1 MKPIFRQLGVDSPIL
16 LAPMA
21 NVSGGLLARAISKA
35 GGLGIIGGG
44 YCDRDWVFRELDFA
58 ENTSVGVGFITWK
71 LCQSPTLLDEVLE
84 RKPKAI
90 FLSFGDIGPF
100 ETKIRNAGIPL
111 IAQVQT
117 VHDAQDAVAKGA
129 DIIVAQGCEAGGHGG
144 ARGTLALVPAVRDAI
159 GDTPLVA
166 AGGIADG
173 RGAAAAMIL
182 GADAVLCGTAFY
194 ATHESLASPEAKAL
208 AVAARG
214 DETRRS
220 SVFDGARGINWPHP
234 WTLRARSNA
243 FHERWVEAPERIGA
257 LDRDAFACAV
267 AAGDPDAIP
276 VIVGEAVD
284 QVYAIEPAAE
294 VFSRL
299 AEDAGSL
306 LAAASNRLSELWNG
320 KLR

>member
-1 MKPIFRQLGVDSPIL
+1 MDTPIL

-35 GGLGIIGGG
+35 GGLGIVGGG
-44 YCDRDWVFRELDFA
+44 YCDRDWVTRELGLA
-58 ENTSVGVGFITWK
+58 ENTPVGVGFITWK
-71 LCQSPTLLDEVLE
+71 LRQSPTLLDEVLE
-84 RKPKAI
+84 RKPKAV
-90 FLSFGDIGPF
+90 FLSFGDIAPF
-100 ETKIRNAGIPL
+100 VTRIRKAGIPL

-117 VHDAQDAVAKGA
+117 VQDAQDAVAKGA

-173 RGAAAAMIL
+173 RSIAAATIL
-182 GADAVLCGTAFY
+182 GADAVLCGTVFY
-194 ATHESLASPEAKAL
+194 VTHESLASPEAKAL

-220 SVFDGARGINWPHP
+220 SIFDSARGIDWPRP

-243 FHERWVEAPERIGA
+243 FHEQWAEAPEHMGA

-267 AAGDPDAIP
+267 AAGDPDVIP

-299 AEDAGSL
+299 ATYAEGL
-306 LAAASNRLSELWNG
+306 LANASIYFSKLWNG
-320 KLR
+320 KSR